1 MDRLCI
7 LFFVMYFDTPRFGAC
22 WLMGRETEELAGGR
36 GPNRMVWCETW
47 RLAAVV
53 GVVVMLQ
60 KRALVPRI
68 EGDDAVV
75 DAGIKGLQRTYR

>member
-1 MDRLCI
+1 M
-7 LFFVMYFDTPRFGAC
+7 
-22 WLMGRETEELAGGR
+22 
-36 GPNRMVWCETW
+36 
-47 RLAAVV
+47 V